1 MREQWDIRSAVPA
14 GEQGTALLLCVTRGG
29 VPAAPEGWLFRHT
42 GSGFEER
49 GDTPQTG
56 RIRGSGEVKTAG
68 RYRTYSLFMSNNESD
83 RIVISDHLYL
93 TPETVDIWERLS
105 EEEKQHHIEEAVY
118 FSEEYNE
125 GKPLSFADVQGAELR
140 GA

>member
-1 MREQWDIRSAVPA
+1 
-14 GEQGTALLLCVTRGG
+14 
-29 VPAAPEGWLFRHT
+29 
-42 GSGFEER
+42 
-49 GDTPQTG
+49 
-56 RIRGSGEVKTAG
+56 VKTAG